1 MQSSVQR
8 EWMFVYIRLKANSSK
23 RCKKRYHS
31 YIYIKKK
38 NEIGL
43 DMSTIPSP
51 METLLTSNYTSLKIE
66 QVWSDW

>member
-1 MQSSVQR
+1 M
-8 EWMFVYIRLKANSSK
+8 K
-23 RCKKRYHS
+23 
-31 YIYIKKK
+31 
-38 NEIGL
+38 IGL